1 MKSAIGSLIDRDLSR
16 EVAAHVSS
24 EDFAQWWVDDIIYV
38 RPCHSA
44 KGDRFAVYAADGTFV
59 DLFDSLGEII
69 ITAHAQAM
77 DLATLH

>member
-1 MKSAIGSLIDRDLSR
+1 MKSVVGSLIDGDISR

-24 EDFAQWWVDDIIYV
+24 EDFAQWWVDDVIYV
-38 RPCHSA
+38 RPCHTA
-44 KGDRFAVYAADGTFV
+44 KGNRYAVYAADGTFV

-77 DLATLH
+77 ALATVH